1 MECKYSEKPYWDDLN
16 NQHTYHCDEIPSST
30 GYCIFHEENFLNES
44 NPDYVENV
52 KKIKTRFIEKF
63 NRCINEGKEML
74 FIGYIL
80 PDLELPK
87 VRVDNILYF
96 MYSRFR

>member
-1 MECKYSEKPYWDDLN
+1 VECKYSEKPYWDDLN